1 MHPQTQPSSQDA
13 EEALQR
19 AAQMYDR
26 YVQLSGV
33 ARLATDAE
41 TEDWLQG
48 WRSATMQGNPVGLAP
63 LTQGSLRRP
72 TSR

>member
-1 MHPQTQPSSQDA
+1 MQPQTQPSPQDA
-13 EEALQR
+13 EDALQR

-26 YVQLSGV
+26 YVELSGV
-33 ARLATDAE
+33 ARLATDTE

-63 LTQGSLRRP
+63 LTQVSSRRP
-72 TSR
+72 PAR